1 MNVEIPS
8 WTDTAFD
15 VMRVGLGYV
24 VLLTTAKTQFFRPS
38 GAPSQPIGIAR
49 GIDLSWMSAPATARW
64 IRYGVYVATLC
75 FVANVLVPYALLYLS
90 LTLLLDTTFRN
101 SFGSVNHGEHL
112 LLIVLV
118 AQTVAVALWNAADTF
133 DWDLGRVLAGSRP
146 ATAAWWSVQAML
158 AAYFTSGLAK
168 LVETRGRWI
177 HRSPGLLLAA
187 RARVDT
193 DQHMG
198 PGRRRLADRSGPVVA
213 WLFGRPGI
221 ARAVFAAGLVV
232 ELASPAGMFGATA
245 LLLVGLALLA
255 LHFANAR
262 MLGLPFPEYQLL
274 VVTFFVAPWWFR

>member
-1 MNVEIPS
+1 M
-8 WTDTAFD
+8 
-15 VMRVGLGYV
+15 
-24 VLLTTAKTQFFRPS
+24 
-38 GAPSQPIGIAR
+38 
-49 GIDLSWMSAPATARW
+49 
-64 IRYGVYVATLC
+64 
-75 FVANVLVPYALLYLS
+75 
-90 LTLLLDTTFRN
+90 
-101 SFGSVNHGEHL
+101 NHGEHL

-168 LVETRGRWI
+168 LVETRGCWI

-232 ELASPAGMFGATA
+232 ESRRPPACSAQPRSCSSASRCSR
-245 LLLVGLALLA
+245 